1 MRRVCTRTVDG
12 AAQAGGAP
20 IGIGIRG
27 LTPSLSFRAMG
38 FSTAHLAGA
47 SIHRGGS
54 TRLRSSDM
62 DMDTADMVGT
72 AGMVDTST
80 ITSVKT
86 LVTGGRAL
94 TMQQDAV
101 TPTASITEQD
111 LQEGV
116 SIPAPRWLA
125 AGAASEDS
133 AAVELVVAA
142 SMAVDFTGAAVFME
156 AVAVEAIGEITIKHL
171 CHNSCKQSRWGDSQ
185 RGR

>member
-1 MRRVCTRTVDG
+1 
-12 AAQAGGAP
+12 
-20 IGIGIRG
+20 
-27 LTPSLSFRAMG
+27 
-38 FSTAHLAGA
+38 
-47 SIHRGGS
+47 
-54 TRLRSSDM
+54 
-62 DMDTADMVGT
+62 
-72 AGMVDTST
+72 
-80 ITSVKT
+80 
-86 LVTGGRAL
+86 AL

-142 SMAVDFTGAAVFME
+142 SMAVDFTGAAADSTEEGAAVFME

-185 RGR
+185 RGRWSHPRPLLFRA